1 MPGEEDAHVLPTAE
15 TDLANGG
22 QPTAE
27 WIGDPAASA
36 TPSFLPGQVVGDRY
50 RIRSALGRGGMGEVW
65 QAFDL
70 KLRVEVALKSLRKE
84 LFADERGLDLLRREV
99 LSAREVVSPN
109 VCRVFDL
116 QVADGQELVSM
127 EYIDGRTLLG
137 ELSVRGP
144 LELAESGNITSQPLT
159 RCGRCFRN
167 WTYCPH
173 RYCTGCHD

>member
-1 MPGEEDAHVLPTAE
+1 MTSSKERDSSGVGGKIEPSPSAAKPGEEDAHVLPTAE

-50 RIRSALGRGGMGEVW
+50 RIRTSLGRGGMGEVW

-70 KLRVEVALKSLRKE
+70 KLRVEVALKSLLKE
-84 LFADERGLDLLRREV
+84 LFADERGLKLLRREV

-109 VCRVFDL
+109 VCRVFDSA
-116 QVADGQELVSM
+116 VC
-127 EYIDGRTLLG
+127 RT
-137 ELSVRGP
+137 
-144 LELAESGNITSQPLT
+144 I
-159 RCGRCFRN
+159 RN
-167 WTYCPH
+167 WYRWSTS
-173 RYCTGCHD
+173 TGAH